1 LLFALPFLLVT
12 LPFIDIPPLG
22 RDFYTASLTALPLEA
37 FAMLLYV
44 RALKLSPLSLTL
56 PFMALTPVFLLVIPF
71 VLLGE
76 RITPAGG
83 AGILLIATGS
93 YLLNLGEVR
102 NGFLAP
108 LRAIGREPGSRLM
121 IAVALIYSITS
132 TLGKKAVTASSPLF
146 FAGTYFPV
154 LTLILTP
161 VALWGGRH
169 ELRAVARNGTLRAAL
184 LPGVFY
190 AVVLISHMVAVS
202 RTNVAYMIAVKRTSL
217 LIGVLYGH
225 LLFREPGIRHRL
237 PGATLMLAG
246 VALIASGW

>member
-1 LLFALPFLLVT
+1 
-12 LPFIDIPPLG
+12 
-22 RDFYTASLTALPLEA
+22 
-37 FAMLLYV
+37 
-44 RALKLSPLSLTL
+44 
-56 PFMALTPVFLLVIPF
+56 
-71 VLLGE
+71 
-76 RITPAGG
+76 
-83 AGILLIATGS
+83 
-93 YLLNLGEVR
+93 
-102 NGFLAP
+102 
-108 LRAIGREPGSRLM
+108 M